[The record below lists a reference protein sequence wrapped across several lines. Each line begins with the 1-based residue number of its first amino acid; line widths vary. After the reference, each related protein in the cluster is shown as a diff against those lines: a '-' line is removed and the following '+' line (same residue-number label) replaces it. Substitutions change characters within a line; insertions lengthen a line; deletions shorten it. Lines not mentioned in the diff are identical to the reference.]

1 MPKGKV
7 SQVKDG
13 DTFKISRGPWIR
25 LEGVNAPEIGKKGSA
40 KARDEL
46 KDMIGSKTVIYE
58 PVGKSYGRTVAKV
71 KVGGKS
77 VNTAMKRKGYK

>member
-13 DTFKISRGPWIR
+13 DTFKIARGPWIR
-25 LEGVNAPEIGKKGSA
+25 LEGVDAPEIGTKGGA

-46 KDMIGSKTVIYE
+46 KDMIEKKTVTYD
-58 PVGKSYGRTVAKV
+58 PVSKSYGRIVAKV

-77 VNTAMKRKGYK
+77 VNTTMKRKGYK

>member
-13 DTFKISRGPWIR
+13 DTLKISRGPWIR
-25 LEGVNAPEIGKKGSA
+25 LEGVNAPELGAKGGA

-46 KDMIGSKTVIYE
+46 RNLVENKTVIYE
-58 PVGKSYGRTVAKV
+58 SVGKSYGRTVAEV

-77 VNTAMKRKGYK
+77 VNNAMKRKGYK